1 MDDML
6 NEFIIEAREILDQL
20 DIDFVALES
29 EPDNIGLVSN
39 IFRGLHTLKGS
50 SGFFALKRLEKV
62 SHAGESLLG
71 KIRDGQFQLDQQK
84 TTILL
89 QTLDCLREIIEG
101 IENNSQEPPGDD
113 SGLLAKLSALSNGE
127 SISEEAP
134 AKVLSNAPPVQNI
147 TPPGVAESGST
158 VVDQSTPDQTTPNQ
172 TTPLASDSEE
182 EPSDEEVDDNHTD
195 LVISS
200 PPLET
205 SFASSKCK
213 VMIVDDSAVLRKII
227 ETALVQDGSFEI
239 VDRLGNG
246 QLAVDRF
253 QISVPEVIILD
264 VEMPVMDGITA
275 LKEIRKIDSDL
286 PIIIFSSLGQ
296 PGSKTSNEAL
306 AHGANAVVLK
316 PNVQDPNAAYAAL
329 RDTLILQLKEL
340 VTSYRQSGHSSTIV
354 EQSSS
359 TKALATEPGNA
370 EKPQS
375 VDHAKGQEVAA
386 PVKVSLEL
394 LDRLMNLVSEMV
406 LARNRLLPFAAEYAD
421 HKFSNAVRT
430 IDLLTLELQERMMKT
445 RMQPISQVWSKFP
458 RLVRDVATA
467 CGKKVILVQE
477 GAETELDRSLLDA
490 IRDPFVSMI
499 RNSIDHGLEL
509 AEDRIAAGKS
519 ETGQVL
525 LRAVHEGGMVVVEIS
540 DDGAGMNYEAIKSV
554 AIKKGYKTEE
564 QISRMSQEEL
574 LELIFIPGFSTKKE
588 VSNISGRGVGLDVVK
603 TNIATLGGTIDIDSK
618 PGFGT
623 TIRLKLPLTLAI
635 MPALFIRCETEMYA
649 IPQNNILEM
658 VRLDLAQDKRGL
670 EDFYGTPVFRLR
682 DKLVPLLFLNRH
694 LKFNDRMP
702 ENDQAINIAILQSS
716 GTRFGLVVDEVLNM
730 QEVVVKPL
738 GPLLS
743 EVHDF
748 GGATILGDGRV
759 ALILDVD
766 GIAIHS
772 GVVAKSQSRTL
783 NKQEHE
789 ETVREEEAS
798 MLLFELRGL
807 DKIAIPLE
815 YVERLEVIKPQMIQ
829 KNGNRDVVKY
839 GNDIMELLYLDH
851 YIAGAQSAIDEHP
864 ENLSVIVHYY
874 NDLPVGLVVAQVHD
888 IILVPKKLHEANPPQ
903 QGLLGCVSMGEKI
916 INVIDVSEILMMS
929 KMDHTNRYP
938 QIIEMSENV

>member
-29 EPDNIGLVSN
+29 GPDNIGLVSN

-84 TTILL
+84 TTVLL
-89 QTLDCLREIIEG
+89 QTLDCLRNIIEG
-101 IENNSQEPPGDD
+101 IEKNSQEPPGDD
-113 SGLLAKLSALSNGE
+113 SALLAKLSALSNGE
-127 SISEEAP
+127 ALTEDVIQPNTSSVHASSSVNNEVDHSE
-134 AKVLSNAPPVQNI
+134 
-147 TPPGVAESGST
+147 TPPESIDTST
-158 VVDQSTPDQTTPNQ
+158 AVSPNHDDMEI
-172 TTPLASDSEE
+172 TD
-182 EPSDEEVDDNHTD
+182 DEEHPDKDDEDVDDP
-195 LVISS
+195 VS
-200 PPLET
+200 PT
-205 SFASSKCK
+205 HAVVVTTNASSKIK

-227 ETALVQDGSFEI
+227 ETALVQDGGFEI

-253 QISVPEVIILD
+253 QISQPEAIILD

-275 LKEIRKIDSDL
+275 LKEIRKIDTEL

-306 AHGANAVVLK
+306 AQGANAVVLK
-316 PNVQDPNAAYAAL
+316 PNVQDPTAAYGAL
-329 RDTLILQLKEL
+329 KDTLIRNLKEL
-340 VTSYRQSGHSSTIV
+340 VLLYRKSGNSSTDV
-354 EQSSS
+354 TQES
-359 TKALATEPGNA
+359 LAVVSGAHAQPGSNS
-370 EKPQS
+370 PS

-406 LARNRLLPFAAEYAD
+406 LARNRLLPFTAEYSD

-467 CGKKVILVQE
+467 CGKKVVLVQE
-477 GAETELDRSLLDA
+477 GADTELDRSLLDA

-499 RNSIDHGLEL
+499 RNSIDHGLESP
-509 AEDRIAAGKS
+509 EDRIAAGKS
-519 ETGQVL
+519 ETGEVL

-540 DDGAGMNYEAIKSV
+540 DDGAGMNYESIKSV
-554 AIKKGYKTEE
+554 AVNKGFKTQE
-564 QISRMSQEEL
+564 QISRMSNDDL

-588 VSNISGRGVGLDVVK
+588 VSNISGRGVGLDVVR
-603 TNIATLGGTIDIDSK
+603 TNIAALGGTIDIDSK

-623 TIRLKLPLTLAI
+623 SIRLKLPLTLAI
-635 MPALFIRCETEMYA
+635 MPALFIRCETEMFA

-658 VRLDLAQDKRGL
+658 VRLDLALDKRGL

-682 DKLVPLLFLNRH
+682 EKLVPLLFLNRH

-702 ENDQAINIAILQSS
+702 SNDQAINIAILQSS

-772 GVVAKSQSRTL
+772 GVVAKTQSRTL
-783 NKQEHE
+783 NKHDQEE
-789 ETVREEEAS
+789 VAREEEAS
-798 MLLFELRGL
+798 MLLFELHGL

-829 KNGNRDVVKY
+829 KNGSRHVVKY
-839 GNDIMELLYLDH
+839 GNEIMELLYLDN
-851 YIAGAQSAIDEHP
+851 YIAGAQSSIDDP
-864 ENLSVIVHYY
+864 QENLSVIVHYY
-874 NDLPVGLVVAQVHD
+874 NNLPVGLVVAQVHD
-888 IILVPKKLHEANPPQ
+888 IILVPKRLHEANPPQ

-929 KMDHTNRYP
+929 KMDQTNRYP

>member
-84 TTILL
+84 TTVLL
-89 QTLDCLREIIEG
+89 ETLDCLREIIEG
-101 IENNSQEPPGDD
+101 IEQNSQEPIGDD
-113 SGLLAKLSALSNGE
+113 SALLTKLSTLSNGE
-127 SISEEAP
+127 ALAEEILNPNSSAVLAASKANSQADHAEALPELTNSNIGIS
-134 AKVLSNAPPVQNI
+134 
-147 TPPGVAESGST
+147 
-158 VVDQSTPDQTTPNQ
+158 PNQ
-172 TTPLASDSEE
+172 D
-182 EPSDEEVDDNHTD
+182 DEDIADDQEDQDDDDNDDQVSTNHS
-195 LVISS
+195 VVVSS
-200 PPLET
+200 L
-205 SFASSKCK
+205 AAKIK
-213 VMIVDDSAVLRKII
+213 VMIVDDSAVLRKIV
-227 ETALVQDGSFEI
+227 ESALVQDGGFEI

-253 QISVPEVIILD
+253 QIARPEIIILD

-275 LKEIRKIDSDL
+275 LKEIRKLDSHL

-296 PGSKTSNEAL
+296 PGSKTSTEAL
-306 AHGANAVVLK
+306 GNGASAVVLK
-316 PNVQDPNAAYAAL
+316 PNVQDPSAAYSAL
-329 RDTLILQLKEL
+329 KDTLILQLKEL
-340 VTSYRQSGHSSTIV
+340 VISYRKSGQSSAEVQHSSAPVTTGTSPHQGGSASSV
-354 EQSSS
+354 EH
-359 TKALATEPGNA
+359 G
-370 EKPQS
+370 
-375 VDHAKGQEVAA
+375 KGQEVAA

-406 LARNRLLPFAAEYAD
+406 LARNRLLPFTAEYSD

-467 CGKKVILVQE
+467 CGKKVTLVQE

-499 RNSIDHGLEL
+499 RNSIDHGLESP
-509 AEDRIAAGKS
+509 EDRIAAGKS
-519 ETGQVL
+519 ETGEVL
-525 LRAVHEGGMVVVEIS
+525 LRAVHEGGMVVVEVS
-540 DDGAGMNYEAIKSV
+540 DDGAGMNYEAIKSAAV
-554 AIKKGYKTEE
+554 NKGFKTQE
-564 QISRMSQEEL
+564 QISRMSQDEL

-588 VSNISGRGVGLDVVK
+588 VSNISGRGVGLDVVR
-603 TNIATLGGTIDIDSK
+603 TNIATLGGTIDVDSK
-618 PGFGT
+618 SGFGT

-635 MPALFIRCETEMYA
+635 MPALFIRCEAEMYA

-658 VRLDLAQDKRGL
+658 VRLDLALDKRGL

-682 DKLVPLLFLNRH
+682 EKLVPLLFLNRH
-694 LKFNDRMP
+694 LNFNDRMP
-702 ENDQAINIAILQSS
+702 SNDQAINIAILQSS

-743 EVHDF
+743 DVHDF

-772 GVVAKSQSRTL
+772 GIVAKSQSRTL
-783 NKQEHE
+783 NKHEHDE
-789 ETVREEEAS
+789 LVKEEESS
-798 MLLFELRGL
+798 MLLFELYGL

-829 KNGNRDVVKY
+829 KNGSRHVVKY
-839 GNDIMELLYLDH
+839 GNEIMELLYLDK
-851 YIAGAQSAIDEHP
+851 YIAGAQSSTEEHQ

-874 NDLPVGLVVAQVHD
+874 KDLPVGLVVAQVHD

-929 KMDHTNRYP
+929 RMDQTNRYP